1 MLFVTLCLGKAGTTG
16 FLRYVV
22 DIPITRPPAE
32 VAFLLAYWGL
42 LRIRTPDLVSLPDRV
57 QSIHSDWNV
66 LG

>member
-1 MLFVTLCLGKAGTTG
+1 M
-16 FLRYVV
+16 

-32 VAFLLAYWGL
+32 AAFLLACWGL